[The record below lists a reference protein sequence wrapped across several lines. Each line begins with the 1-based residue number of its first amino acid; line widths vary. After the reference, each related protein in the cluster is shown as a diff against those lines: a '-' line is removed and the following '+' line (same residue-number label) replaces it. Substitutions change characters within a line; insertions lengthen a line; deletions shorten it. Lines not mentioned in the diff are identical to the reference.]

1 MNKDLDDRLIPNGEY
16 RDAQNISVGKSESDD
31 IGSLENILGN
41 IRIPVTDLAAAPI
54 LAANMKIIGQVV
66 DENNG
71 IVYVFATNYTDV
83 NGPSYASQPIYANG
97 AAARCIIYSWN
108 LNSPTVIN
116 RIVDD
121 IFLNFS
127 TTNPIQGSL
136 IEDLLFFTDNRNQ
149 PRKINITKILGY
161 YKNESQISVAKYSPY
176 QSISLVK
183 KAESVV
189 VSSSNVDNF
198 TDTVSATRAANTQIL
213 GGTLG
218 PTPASRFAT
227 YGADTIKC
235 TLNGTTVATDGVTD
249 ALLNSLSTQAGGGG
263 TPAKQQYNFTI
274 NTSTTIGDVLTFIVP
289 GGANSIVLTTVAGIE
304 IGMSMVS
311 TSSTGAVKIT
321 GSQYITVTAINVATK
336 TITVSS
342 NVTVA
347 TGDILNFLISTMSNK
362 SADVTWPG
370 DPDYLEDRYVRFSYR
385 FQYDDG
391 EYSIMAP
398 FTQIAY
404 VPKQK
409 GYFFGSGIT
418 APATVAT
425 PTDENAAYRS
435 TVVEFMEN
443 EINNIGLLIPL
454 PEVFADTN
462 ITSEYK
468 IKNVEILYKESDALI
483 VKVLDTLT
491 VRQVFNTSV
500 NNICTY
506 DYQSRKP
513 YKSLTEEQ
521 TVRVYDKVPVR
532 SLAQETAG
540 SRIIY
545 GNYTDRYTP
554 PNDVDYEVKVV
565 DKNSNIFDNW
575 IEYPNHTLK
584 QNRNYQVG
592 FVLADKYGRQSPVV
606 LSPVDIQKS
615 AGYSGS
621 TIFAPYNSSLTN
633 IKSWFGDALQLTV
646 TSRIEGGT
654 VGLTDQPN
662 FQTGTP
668 GLYAVR
674 TGNGDGFNV
683 TGATATVTSSIYT
696 FTPTANSI
704 ANVPVLNNYLR
715 GEFTDFVKVTNVT
728 LPVAPATQYSITCD
742 GAINKDYEKTELTG
756 ADLKY
761 AYTLNKTGWYS
772 YKVVVKQNEQ
782 DYYNVYLPGI
792 LNGYPNQILTVPGSD
807 IPPLTLP
814 TAFPSNEDGKTA
826 NIVLLNDNINKV
838 PRDLSEVGPE
848 QKQFRSSVQLF
859 GRVENNIFSSTGV
872 RNNAPTPLSSINLSI
887 TTAPTRDVKVGDI
900 VTGVGIT
907 AGTATVINTIV
918 SQTSFTLSQNA
929 SIPNGTALTFTEA
942 LDAINGGAAISSNKQ
957 FFPGITTATAINIS
971 TADDSNMEPNDLA
984 ENSGRKNLYQI
995 DTNPL
1000 IARLS
1005 TPSAIGVVS
1014 GTNANAFMLPYLAI
1028 YETEPVDSLLDIF
1041 WETATEGLIADL
1053 NSDIDNG
1060 FEGATAFTET
1070 AYTQTE
1076 SAITNS
1082 SVTQPFYAI
1091 NQEGTVF
1098 KTTGIFSFIGDSLPA
1113 TGLVPRTSA
1122 SGAINWSVSSTK
1134 TNLNSLQNIDGS
1146 EKFILQ
1152 YNNTVGSDERYSYTI
1167 KLNLPTAAD
1176 RFIYKLGS
1184 SSEVYTFI
1192 LNIKTTT
1199 DSGTTISE
1207 PASLTT
1213 LGSLTNITP
1222 NLLTPLPQVF
1232 KDITEGTSAAD
1243 PILDYSALA
1252 VTPGVNGTSNSVK
1265 TDDLFYEITS
1275 QINANNNNVTFFTL
1289 TQNGKLF
1296 QTSAI
1301 YGVYTIE
1308 FTLRDARTGAN
1319 TDTGSIPITRSQ
1331 VVTMGPESLNS
1342 GVASDCLFDLTPVG
1356 NTTQPTQT
1364 GTLPKNQFTSPNDTD
1379 PAYYN
1384 SPTTGI
1390 DKSVSGVW
1398 YISTNTYTGYG
1409 VGAGE
1414 INAGLAANQQIPG
1427 LLSSFPLAKENG
1439 TKPWKLGT
1447 ALTGGTVAF
1456 SCNISQDNTH
1466 SSSPNGYLSL
1476 LQSTAQFRVFY
1487 RSVIGTGAWVRIKD
1501 INNNSY
1507 GDISNASLGLVP
1519 ADRGSGP
1526 STYVISTGNLNINN
1540 QPFTSYAQIIF
1551 AFDKVGEYAIM
1562 FDEGSTITGDEP
1574 ANRMV
1579 AWCNSSD
1586 LYYSTCVIEGGV
1598 KINSGAIQSYQY
1610 GIANNPGTVN
1620 PSCLFG
1626 TNSIFSPVPYG
1637 EYVPQFFTTGTY
1649 AAAFTFNTGGTSS
1662 NETNY
1667 YAFKGNTVYLDPSS
1681 ASSNFFTFSS
1691 KFTTATGK
1699 KFPTTGGT
1707 ECYAKYCNTSCD
1719 PVIRKFPYA
1728 LNS

>member
-31 IGSLENILGN
+31 IGALENVLGN
-41 IRIPVTDLAAAPI
+41 VEIPVTNLASAPI
-54 LAANMKIIGQVV
+54 LAIGMKIIGQIV

-71 IVYVFATNYTDV
+71 IVYVFATNYTDI
-83 NGPSYASQPIYANG
+83 NGPSYASQPVYVNG
-97 AAARCIIYSWN
+97 STARCIIYSWN

-116 RIVDD
+116 RIIDD

-149 PRKINITKILGY
+149 PRKINITKTLGY
-161 YKNESQISVAKYSPY
+161 YTNESQISVAKYSPY
-176 QSISLVK
+176 ECISLVK
-183 KAESVV
+183 KAQSVV
-189 VSSSNVDNF
+189 VSSANTDNF
-198 TDTVSATRAANTQIL
+198 TDTVSETRAANTQIL

-227 YGADTIKC
+227 YGANTIKC
-235 TLNGTTVATDGVTD
+235 TLNGATVATDGVTD

-263 TPAKQQYNFTI
+263 TPSKQEYNFTI
-274 NTSTTIGDVLTFIVP
+274 NTSTTIDDVLTFVVP
-289 GGANSIVLTTVAGIE
+289 GATNSIVLTTVAGIE
-304 IGMSMVS
+304 VGMSVVS
-311 TSSTGAVKIT
+311 TDSVGGVVIT
-321 GSQYITVTAINVATK
+321 GDEYITVTNINTATK
-336 TITVSS
+336 TIILSG
-342 NVTVA
+342 NVTA
-347 TGDILNFLISTMSNK
+347 SPGDILSFLISTMSNK
-362 SADVTWPG
+362 SSDSTWPG
-370 DPDYLEDRYVRFSYR
+370 DPDYLEDRFVRFSYR

-398 FTQIAY
+398 FTQITY

-409 GYFFGSGIT
+409 GYFFGSGGGTI
-418 APATVAT
+418 T

-435 TVVEFMEN
+435 TIVEFMEN

-454 PEVFADTN
+454 PEVFTN
-462 ITSEYK
+462 TSVTNKYK

-491 VRQVFNTSV
+491 VPQVFNTSV

-521 TVRVYDKVPVR
+521 TIRVYDKVPVR

-554 PNDVDYEVKVV
+554 PNDINYEVKVV
-565 DKNSNIFDNW
+565 DKNSNVFNNW

-615 AGYSGS
+615 PTYSGS
-621 TIFAPYNSSLTN
+621 TIFAPYNSSVSN
-633 IKSWFGDALQLTV
+633 IKAWFGNALQLTV
-646 TSRIEGGT
+646 TDKIQGGT
-654 VGLTDQPN
+654 IGLTDQPN

-674 TGNGDGFNV
+674 TGNGDGFNI
-683 TGATATVTSSIYT
+683 TGATATVTSNVYT

-704 ANVPVLNNYLR
+704 ANVPALDNYLR
-715 GEFTDFVKVTNVT
+715 GEFTDFVKVNLTPTVDGAGKHT
-728 LPVAPATQYSITCD
+728 VTCD
-742 GAINKDYEKTELTG
+742 GAINKNYEKTELSG
-756 ADLKY
+756 PDLKY

-792 LNGYPNQILTVPGSD
+792 LNGYPDRELTVP
-807 IPPLTLP
+807 TLP
-814 TAFPSNEDGKTA
+814 IPNPFNIPSPAFPTDENNKTA
-826 NIVLLNDNINKV
+826 NIVLINDNINKI

-859 GRVENNIFSSTGV
+859 GRVTNNTVSTNV
-872 RNNAPTPLSSINLSI
+872 
-887 TTAPTRDVKVGDI
+887 
-900 VTGVGIT
+900 
-907 AGTATVINTIV
+907 
-918 SQTSFTLSQNA
+918 QY
-929 SIPNGTALTFTEA
+929 
-942 LDAINGGAAISSNKQ
+942 
-957 FFPGITTATAINIS
+957 FPGISTDTAINIS
-971 TADDSNMEPNDLA
+971 TADDSNMVYQTLSTGGQA
-984 ENSGRKNLYQI
+984 NLYQL

-1005 TPSAIGVVS
+1005 TTNAIGSLS
-1014 GTNANAFMLPYLAI
+1014 GAMQPYLAI

-1060 FEGATAFTET
+1060 FTGATAFTAI
-1070 AYTQTE
+1070 AYNQPE
-1076 SAITNS
+1076 NALNNNA
-1082 SVTQPFYAI
+1082 VTDDFYAT

-1098 KTTGIFSFIGDSLPA
+1098 STTTIFSFIGATQPA
-1113 TGLVPRTSA
+1113 P
-1122 SGAINWSVSSTK
+1122 GAVEGTIPKTYTDVNGVEQTNWSVSSSRDD
-1134 TNLNSLQNIDGS
+1134 LNSLENIDGTS
-1146 EKFILQ
+1146 KFILE
-1152 YNNTVGSDERYSYTI
+1152 YNNIIGNAERFSYKI
-1167 KLNLPTAAD
+1167 KLNLPTAED

-1184 SSEVYTFI
+1184 DSEVYTFT
-1192 LNIKTTT
+1192 LNITTST
-1199 DSGTTISE
+1199 NGVLAGPT
-1207 PASLTT
+1207 SLTI
-1213 LGSLTNITP
+1213 LGGLTNKTP
-1222 NLLTPLPQVF
+1222 ELTNPLLPVF
-1232 KDITEGTSAAD
+1232 KDITEGTSSVD
-1243 PILDYSALA
+1243 PIIDY
-1252 VTPGVNGTSNSVK
+1252 GVVNAPNFPTAGINGSSNVVK

-1275 QINANNNNVTFFTL
+1275 QIDANNNNVTFFTI
-1289 TQNGKLF
+1289 TQDGKLF
-1296 QTSAI
+1296 QTNAG
-1301 YGVYTIE
+1301 YGTYTIN
-1308 FTLRDARTGAN
+1308 FTLQDARTGAN
-1319 TDTGSIPITRSQ
+1319 TDTGSIVISRTQ
-1331 VVTMGPESLNS
+1331 VVTIGPEPLNS
-1342 GVASDCLFDLTPVG
+1342 GVASTCLFDISPVG

-1364 GTLPKNQFTSPNDTD
+1364 GVNPPNQFTSPNTND
-1379 PAYYN
+1379 PTYYN
-1384 SPTTGI
+1384 SPISGNGKT
-1390 DKSVSGVW
+1390 VSGVW

-1409 VGAGE
+1409 VSAGE

-1427 LLSSFPLAKENG
+1427 LVSFFPLAKENG

-1447 ALTGGTVAF
+1447 ALTSGTVAF
-1456 SCNISQDNTH
+1456 SCNMSQDNTH
-1466 SSSPNGYLSL
+1466 SGINGYLPQL
-1476 LQSTAQFRVFY
+1476 KSTGQFRVFY
-1487 RSVIGTGAWVRIKD
+1487 RSVVGTGAWIRIKD
-1501 INNNSY
+1501 INNNPSTA
-1507 GDISNASLGLVP
+1507 DISDPLLGLVP
-1519 ADRGSGP
+1519 SSRGDNA
-1526 STYVISTGNLNINN
+1526 STFVISTGNLNINN

-1551 AFDKVGEYAIM
+1551 AFDKAGEYAVM

-1610 GIANNPGTVN
+1610 GIANNPGTVA

-1626 TNSIFSPVPYG
+1626 TNSVFSPVPYG

-1649 AAAFTFNTGGTSS
+1649 AAAFTFNTGGTPS

-1681 ASSNFFTFSS
+1681 ASSNLFTFSS
-1691 KFTTATGK
+1691 RFTTASGK
-1699 KFPTTGGT
+1699 KFPAIGAGGDG
-1707 ECYAKYCNTSCD
+1707 CYAKYCNTSVTNCD
-1719 PVIRKFPYA
+1719 PVIRKFPYG